1 MGRKKNDKWND
12 FIKQVRGFG
21 QDEEK
26 MKEFIRES
34 EQENHENFLFVAAGD
49 GVIVRGMHYPD
60 SAFENE
66 DFPLV
71 FRTFD
76 AGVVIAAWPRNYIKK
91 TLYVLENNF
100 EEAKHEKLWE
110 MILEGFME
118 EAVKKMKE
126 GDIGGI

>member
-1 MGRKKNDKWND
+1 MSKNNDKWNN

-21 QDEEK
+21 KDASK
-26 MKEFIRES
+26 MEEFIRES

-60 SAFENE
+60 SAFEGD

-71 FRTFD
+71 FNTFD
-76 AGVVIAAWPRNYIKK
+76 AGVVIAAWPRNHIK
-91 TLYVLENNF
+91 TILQTLENNF

-110 MILEGFME
+110 MILEGLVE
-118 EAVKKMKE
+118 DASAKIKE
-126 GDIGGI
+126 GDVGGI